1 MNEFSLC
8 CCCCHLEVSHAVA
21 NTQNCFVFLRV
32 THPQLGQKS
41 GGAKEGIQY
50 TNKAFDNDEDND
62 SRGSGS
68 PVKGVVMS
76 TLADA
81 NDYSKYESI
90 VEPKLAPQ
98 GDDSSQS
105 GSEKEVKPI
114 LTKERRVEEGY
125 KSVWFKEDIDP
136 NAKEEVVI
144 IPDSR
149 ENGSDEDE
157 DSSSDKESGDE
168 SPRRKRVLFSNF
180 GDAKDG
186 EVLSIDL

>member
-1 MNEFSLC
+1 M
-8 CCCCHLEVSHAVA
+8 H
-21 NTQNCFVFLRV
+21 V

-50 TNKAFDNDEDND
+50 TNKAFDNDEDD
-62 SRGSGS
+62 SGGLGS
-68 PVKGVVMS
+68 PVYGVVLS
-76 TLADA
+76 THADA
-81 NDYSKYESI
+81 KDYSKYESI
-90 VEPKLAPQ
+90 VEPKLPPQ

-136 NAKEEVVI
+136 DAKEEVVI

-168 SPRRKRVLFSNF
+168 SPRRRRVLFSDLADKK
-180 GDAKDG
+180 GG

>member
-1 MNEFSLC
+1 MFFLFFL
-8 CCCCHLEVSHAVA
+8 HV
-21 NTQNCFVFLRV
+21 TQL
-32 THPQLGQKS
+32 QLGEKS

-50 TNKAFDNDEDND
+50 SNKAFDNDEDDDN
-62 SRGSGS
+62 RGSGS
-68 PVKGVVMS
+68 PVNGVVLS
-76 TLADA
+76 TLTDVG
-81 NDYSKYESI
+81 DYSKYESI
-90 VEPKLAPQ
+90 VEPKLPPQ

-114 LTKERRVEEGY
+114 LTKGRRVEEGY

-149 ENGSDEDE
+149 ENGSDDD

-168 SPRRKRVLFSNF
+168 SPQRRSRVLFSDFANDK
-180 GDAKDG
+180 GV